1 MPLYPNYV
9 PNSTMNPN
17 TNIYTSTPNYYVN
30 NAQST
35 HNIGF
40 IWVQGEEAAKA
51 YPVAAG
57 NQVLLMDSDKPVLY
71 MKSTDASGRPQPME
85 IYDLVRREEP
95 VAEKAVTPDLSEYVR
110 KDEIKELIASSI
122 AELRPKKQN
131 KPKRE
136 EEHDA

>member
-1 MPLYPNYV
+1 MPLYPNNYQI
-9 PNSTMNPN
+9 P
-17 TNIYTSTPNYYVN
+17 ITPNNMWNYASVPTQQTN
-30 NAQST
+30 SNS
-35 HNIGF
+35 GF

-85 IYDLVRREEP
+85 IYDLVKRVP
-95 VAEKAVTPDLSEYVR
+95 AEQTAPSTTDLSQYVR
-110 KDEIKELIASSI
+110 RDEIKELIAGAL
-122 AELRPKKQN
+122 AEMRPKKQN

-136 EEHDA
+136 DEHDA